1 MAKEP
6 QKVIVQSNR
15 IDASILPPGFSLAY
29 KLSVIQQTTDLKNI
43 ADASNSANDL
53 AYQAA
58 LKNEEQDIE
67 LEDHESRITTSE
79 KKIASIEGRV
89 TTVEKN
95 VGMLSDD
102 VGSIKLRLNSAE
114 SAITDMQNNKAA
126 KTEALL
132 KADNLAG
139 LSSASISRNNL
150 GLGDSATKN
159 TGTAAGMVAAGND
172 SRFGTVDGNTG
183 GTISSPL
190 TIKGKISPTGVGCR
204 NGISGSTSNNVFNIN
219 WTTDGRAELWI
230 DTTRVGFLTL
240 S

>member
-95 VGMLSDD
+95 
-102 VGSIKLRLNSAE
+102 LNSAE
-114 SAITDMQNNKAA
+114 LAITDMQNNKAA

-132 KADNLAG
+132 KEDNLAG
-139 LSSASISRNNL
+139 LSSASLSRANL

-159 TGTAAGMVAAGND
+159 TGTVAGTVAAGND

-230 DTTRVGFLTL
+230 DTARVGFLTL